1 MITKSAE
8 ETIELGKD
16 IARHLAPGDVVTLIG
31 ELGSGKTTFTKGIAQ
46 GLGVKNALYVNS
58 PSFVLIRE
66 HKGIFK
72 LYHVDLYRLDN
83 VPQVE
88 SLGIEE
94 YLYSDGVTVVEW
106 AQKLKSLLPKEHL
119 RIEFKIMDNNSRS
132 IKLKGFGKRYENI
145 SSRCVDKNN

>member
-1 MITKSAE
+1 MITKSAQ
-8 ETIELGKD
+8 ETIKLGKD

-66 HKGIFK
+66 YKGRFK
-72 LYHVDLYRLDN
+72 LYHVDLYRLDSA
-83 VPQVE
+83 PE
-88 SLGIEE
+88 IETLGIEE
-94 YLYSDGVTVVEW
+94 YLYSDGITVIEW
-106 AQKLKSLLPKEHL
+106 AQKLKNLLPREHL
-119 RIEFKIMDNNSRS
+119 RIEFKIANNNSRK

-145 SSRCVDKNN
+145 SSRCLDKNN